1 MRPLRRLTRHRATQ
15 RFNLTEHQDLRPL
28 AQGAGTM
35 PVMCAN
41 CVAQGAVYVGGAL
54 TGLQVMAA
62 RARARRRARRSGSR
76 GAPRHP
82 HRLTGTDPP
91 TRGLRA
97 GVGRVTRP

>member
-1 MRPLRRLTRHRATQ
+1 MRPLRRRTRHRATQ

-62 RARARRRARRSGSR
+62 RARARRRA
-76 GAPRHP
+76 GAEAA
-82 HRLTGTDPP
+82 TDAPP
-91 TRGLRA
+91 A
-97 GVGRVTRP
+97 AAPDAAPDAPDPVGRLATPTG